1 MKRVIAGM
9 VAVVMIASV
18 AQAAGKLE
26 IQPPE
31 RYAKAEANLLT
42 ALASDNAGL
51 RESAAYMLGEIGSTK
66 AVVPLMGMLRG
77 GDTESA
83 RIVAALALTRIGDAR
98 GVYAVQRAAQ
108 FDDSRNV
115 QALCAWFHQQYSE
128 GRAFASPVVGTETTP
143 AVAAR

>member
-9 VAVVMIASV
+9 VAVVMIASA

-31 RYAKAEANLLT
+31 RYARVEANLLT

-66 AVVPLMGMLRG
+66 AVVPLMGMLRDS
-77 GDTESA
+77 DTESA

-108 FDDSRNV
+108 FDESRNV
-115 QALCAWFHQQYSE
+115 QSLCAWFHQQYTE
-128 GRAFASPVVGTETTP
+128 GGAFASAAGGTEMTP

>member
-9 VAVVMIASV
+9 VAVVMVASV

-66 AVVPLMGMLRG
+66 AVFR
-77 GDTESA
+77 
-83 RIVAALALTRIGDAR
+83 
-98 GVYAVQRAAQ
+98 
-108 FDDSRNV
+108 
-115 QALCAWFHQQYSE
+115 
-128 GRAFASPVVGTETTP
+128 
-143 AVAAR
+143 

>member
-1 MKRVIAGM
+1 MKRVIAGL
-9 VAVVMIASV
+9 VAMVMIASV
-18 AQAAGKLE
+18 AQAAGRLE

-66 AVVPLMGMLRG
+66 AVIPLMSMLRDS
-77 GDTESA
+77 DTESA

-108 FDDSRNV
+108 FDESRHV
-115 QALCAWFHQQYSE
+115 QALCAWFHEQYTE
-128 GRAFASPVVGTETTP
+128 GGAFASSVSRTEMTP